1 LAIGWAACLNLG
13 FERLVT
19 IDILIYGLS
28 LALEFTALV
37 VLRIREPRLKRP
49 FRVPGGMFGAI
60 AVGIAPVL
68 LLGFDLIRSETE
80 QVAGMS
86 SFAFGAI
93 IIGAGILVYAV
104 KQALKPSGW
113 AVGERPEPAA

>member
-1 LAIGWAACLNLG
+1 
-13 FERLVT
+13 
-19 IDILIYGLS
+19 
-28 LALEFTALV
+28 
-37 VLRIREPRLKRP
+37 
-49 FRVPGGMFGAI
+49 
-60 AVGIAPVL
+60 VL

-86 SFAFGAI
+86 SFSFGAI